1 MAVFWDQ
8 QSLLHTMYFSHIFFF
23 FFCFSVTFCEDL
35 SAGNCGFGHIYWKNP
50 QWKTSL
56 FVQCYFNL
64 GHHSLSRLEALNLE
78 SLSKGGLG
86 RTDLYFLFA
95 KIRWVLI
102 RLYFSFL
109 SNWHFTPILLL
120 NILLERI
127 FVISISNKSRIHE
140 SMFLQNRFFLKIKRY
155 QRSLT
160 FIFSEWILKDPQTSD
175 QIWFSFLK
183 KNIETSVLQVHVV
196 SSSIFLACN

>member
-8 QSLLHTMYFSHIFFF
+8 QSLLHTMYFSHIFFFF

-140 SMFLQNRFFLKIKRY
+140 SMFLQNQFFLKIKRY

-160 FIFSEWILKDPQTSD
+160 FIFSVWILNKLPTKFDSVFEKNYWNKCLKSSCC
-175 QIWFSFLK
+175 IFFNFFSM
-183 KNIETSVLQVHVV
+183 
-196 SSSIFLACN
+196 